1 MIDGLLLDLR
11 HAARL
16 YLKTPWQSALAV
28 LMMAVAMALVS
39 GMASLWSELYQPHP
53 AGINGGE
60 DLVSIGRRG
69 DDMFNGTLGAGLIK
83 EFASSSQTVA
93 GLTGESFF
101 TRLPETDIDGRPVD
115 GQAAPVMPGY
125 FELLEPRMRI
135 GRGLRE
141 EDFADGGAR
150 VMVLGHQFWRDHF
163 DGDTSVVG
171 REVTVGEDQW
181 RIVGVLAP
189 EFNGVGSYKFHFW
202 APYESYFR
210 LIQTGVPTEMVDRI
224 PIWKIFGR
232 KLDGTATSAVEAEV
246 DDFLG
251 SLSQTERSM
260 APEAGKL
267 MSISGLVENP
277 QAHRSAQRQVTMLLF
292 TTVMIAL
299 VAAVNVGIF
308 LLARAPARQRELA
321 LRQTVGATRRRLAGQ
336 LLVEAAVL
344 VLVGSALGVLLSIWL
359 AAGFREMRFLEG
371 AAFTGSWL
379 NLPALGFS
387 AALAAVLTLLVALV
401 PIVTLARRTLS
412 EGTRQFSARPG
423 PFQHAAGLV
432 QLGLAGLVAAAA
444 AGFLTHLWIMDQR
457 DPGLSTEGILAA
469 SVTFREPPTG
479 QFQPPS
485 EEASWAYREAVR
497 ERLLAMPGVEGVSFG
512 TPLPGQRMT
521 AISSYDIDGE
531 TVTAR
536 IINVAPGF
544 IDLLGIDLLHGRDF
558 ESADESGAIVSRRF
572 AEKAWG
578 ETDVVGRYI
587 WQDDSNPDDE
597 RGRILGVIDDI
608 NYEHPDEPPGPL
620 MLSGRSGF
628 GAFMSAALIRG
639 NPDHERVEEVI
650 NAALETHLDLLHVN
664 EVRPVAEIVAELT
677 AEDRARGRVTGLFG
691 LVIVLMTAFGFFAMQ
706 RFLVDAGR
714 RETAIRM
721 ALGAGPRSIRRHVLG
736 QGLRLGGPGLLVGG
750 LLALIVVAWLTN
762 EGYITDSVS
771 PAVIGG
777 AVAAGLLALM
787 LLASLQPAVS
797 AARLRPGDL
806 LKEE

>member
-1 MIDGLLLDLR
+1 MIGGLLLDLR

-28 LMMAVAMALVS
+28 IMMAVAMALVS
-39 GMASLWSELYQPHP
+39 GMASLWSELYDPHP
-53 AGINGGE
+53 AGIE
-60 DLVSIGRRG
+60 AG
-69 DDMFNGTLGAGLIK
+69 DDLLTFGPRADDRFGGTLGAGLIK
-83 EFASSSQTVA
+83 DFASSSQTLT
-93 GLTGESFF
+93 GLTGESGFS
-101 TRLPETDIDGRPVD
+101 RLPETDIDGRPVD

-125 FELLEPRMRI
+125 FELLEPRVRL

-150 VMVLGHQFWRDHF
+150 VMVLGHRFWQDHF
-163 DGDTSVVG
+163 DGDTDIVG
-171 REVTVGEDQW
+171 REVAVGEDQW

-189 EFNGVGSYKFHFW
+189 EFNGVGASRFHFW

-210 LIQTGVPTEMVDRI
+210 LIQTSVPPEMVDRI
-224 PIWKIFGR
+224 PMWKIFGR
-232 KLDGTATSAVEAEV
+232 KSEGIGTAAVEAEL
-246 DDFLG
+246 DRFLDQ
-251 SLSQTERSM
+251 LSSAERSM
-260 APEAGKL
+260 APKPGEL
-267 MSISGLVENP
+267 MAISGLVENP
-277 QAHRSAQRQVTMLLF
+277 RAHRSAQRQVTMLLIA
-292 TTVMIAL
+292 TVLIAL

-344 VLVGSALGVLLSIWL
+344 VLLGSALGVLLSIWL

-379 NLPALGFS
+379 NLPAIGYS
-387 AALAAVLTLLVALV
+387 SALATVLTLLVALV

-412 EGTRQFSARPG
+412 EGSRQFSARPG

-444 AGFLTHLWIMDQR
+444 TGFMAHLWLMDQR
-457 DPGLSTEGILAA
+457 DPGLSTEGVLAA

-479 QFQPPS
+479 QFQPPA
-485 EEASWAYREAVR
+485 EEATWAYREAVR
-497 ERLLAMPGVEGVSFG
+497 ERLLALPGVEAVSFG
-512 TPLPGQRMT
+512 SPLPGNRMT
-521 AISSYDIDGE
+521 AISGYNINGE
-531 TVTAR
+531 TIRAR

-544 IDLLGIDLLHGRDF
+544 IELLGIDLLHGRDF
-558 ESADESGAIVSRRF
+558 ESAGEPGMIVSRHF

-578 ETDVVGRYI
+578 ETDVVGRTV

-597 RGRILGVIDDI
+597 RGRILGVIDDV

-664 EVRPVAEIVAELT
+664 EVQPVSEIVAELT
-677 AEDRARGRVTGLFG
+677 AKDRARGKVTGLFG

-721 ALGAGPRSIRRHVLG
+721 ALGAGPRSVRKYVLM
-736 QGLRLGGPGLLVGG
+736 QGLRLGAPGLLVGG

-762 EGYITDSVS
+762 EGYVTDSVS
-771 PAVIGG
+771 PAVIGA
-777 AVAAGLLALM
+777 AVAGGLLALM
-787 LLASLQPAVS
+787 LLASLQPAVG